1 MPHAPSSPV
10 DGASVP
16 EWAQPP
22 HIGSRPV
29 FLGLLFLLLL
39 LQLGVELYGRHYE
52 PTTNVLLDSEANV
65 RQLQLQDA
73 DHALIAKAAS
83 VRAGGRVPPQ
93 SGGSA
98 LTRDAPA
105 VRQCGRA
112 AGASR
117 GSSRGSS
124 RCGSDL
130 DVQMTSPHER
140 AAGYSPHE
148 ALPAGAVGGREREAA
163 SPCALGRRYG
173 SSL

>member
-1 MPHAPSSPV
+1 MSSRSKPASLARPFSHPHPRAPAV
-10 DGASVP
+10 
-16 EWAQPP
+16 
-22 HIGSRPV
+22 
-29 FLGLLFLLLL
+29 LFLLLL